1 MTKIV
6 LNNCGKNY
14 HRTWLYRG
22 INIEIPILPG
32 TSYAILGSNGAGK
45 STFTLMLA
53 GQISPTEGSLL
64 WQKNGVNISE
74 GQWHE
79 YYSLASPALE
89 LPEEFTIEEWFDYH
103 NRLKPFKP
111 NTTVQKIIDLCE
123 FPSKIKDKPLMH
135 YSSGMKQ
142 RIKLCLSI
150 FGNEPLSILDEP
162 LTNLDSKGI
171 DLYNHLIEEMK
182 HEKCF
187 IIASNREDE
196 YHFCENHFTI
206 DKANQSLLVN
216 Q

>member
-1 MTKIV
+1 MTKII

-14 HRTWLYRG
+14 HRTWLFRG

-53 GQISPTEGSLL
+53 GQISPTEGVLS
-64 WQKNGVNISE
+64 WQKNNVLIPE
-74 GQWHE
+74 GTWHE

-89 LPEEFTIEEWFDYH
+89 LPEEFTIEEWYKYH
-103 NRLKPFKP
+103 NVLKPFK
-111 NTTVQKIIDLCE
+111 TDVTVEKIIDVCE
-123 FPSKIKDKPLMH
+123 FPSKIRNKPLMH

-162 LTNLDSKGI
+162 LTNLDSNGI
-171 DLYNHLIEEMK
+171 DLYNKLIDESK
-182 HEKCF
+182 NDKCF

-196 YHFCENHFTI
+196 YHFCQNKFTI
-206 DKANQSLLVN
+206 AKDQQNLLVN

>member
-1 MTKIV
+1 MSKII

-22 INIEIPILPG
+22 INIEIPIIPG
-32 TSYAILGSNGAGK
+32 SSYAILGSNGAGK
-45 STFTLMLA
+45 STFTLMLT
-53 GQISPTEGSLL
+53 GQVSPTEGIVTWSENDVL
-64 WQKNGVNISE
+64 IPE

-89 LPEEFTIEEWFDYH
+89 LPEEFTIEEWFNYH
-103 NRLKPFKP
+103 NVLKPFKSDIS
-111 NTTVQKIIDLCE
+111 VQKIIDVCE
-123 FPSKIKDKPLMH
+123 FPSKIRNKPLMH

-162 LTNLDSKGI
+162 LTNLDAKGI
-171 DLYNHLIEEMK
+171 ELYNKLIDETK
-182 HEKCF
+182 NDKCY

-196 YHFCENHFTI
+196 YHFCQNKFTI
-206 DKANQSLLVN
+206 SKDQKSLLVN